1 MKFDFNF
8 KKDIKL
14 NDKNY
19 LSVNPIDKSNVK
31 RKRINGKY
39 IYERFYI
46 IDFCDIKD
54 ESYVIS
60 SFGRIFSL
68 ISNKEL
74 TPSTNGKR
82 NNYRVIELTT
92 NNKKKRKFP
101 LHRLVARAFIP
112 KTPSDKKMNRVYIHH
127 KNWDNEYNYYWNLEW
142 RSPMEINMIS
152 RIQKNKD
159 ITEEE
164 IVRLVCKLLEK
175 SYTIVDIFEIMGG
188 KISKDK
194 ISKIK
199 NRLIY
204 QTISYKYK
212 F

>member
-14 NDKNY
+14 NDKNF
-19 LSVNPIDKSNVK
+19 LSTNPINKSNVK
-31 RKRINGKY
+31 RKKINGNY

-54 ESYVIS
+54 NSYVIS

-68 ISNKEL
+68 ITNKEL
-74 TPSTNGKR
+74 TPSTNSKR
-82 NNYRVIELTT
+82 NNYRVIELCT
-92 NNKKKRKFP
+92 NNGKKRKFS

-112 KTPSDKKMNRVYIHH
+112 KTASDKKMNRVYVHH

-142 RSPMEINMIS
+142 RSPMEINMIG
-152 RIQKNKD
+152 RLQKNKD
-159 ITEEE
+159 IEEEE
-164 IVRLVCKLLEK
+164 IVRIVCKLLEK
-175 SYTIVDIFEIMGG
+175 SYTITDIFDIVYG
-188 KISKDK
+188 KMSKDK

-204 QTISYKYK
+204 QTVSHGYR